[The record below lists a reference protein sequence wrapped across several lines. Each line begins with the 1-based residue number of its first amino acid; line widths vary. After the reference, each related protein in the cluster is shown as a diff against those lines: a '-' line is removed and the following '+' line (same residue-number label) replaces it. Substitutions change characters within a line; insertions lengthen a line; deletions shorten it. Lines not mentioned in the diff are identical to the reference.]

1 MRLFKKTPVIPFYRW
16 FKVFGITSTVI
27 VMLSLLLFFVKGL
40 TYGVDFAGGTE
51 LQVRVEGATIG
62 DVRQALADYGKIE
75 IQQFEGKSDE
85 FLVRLPNISIVNDA
99 QIKNYI
105 KDVEAKVPG
114 TKLINRH
121 FDSKV
126 GDRIELW
133 FDKTVD
139 QTMLKTVGE
148 AHKLPLSGKIEY
160 KQMGDRHIYRILLV
174 GISNKLMSTLTTSLK
189 AKPQLLRLE
198 LVGPKVGKQLRVDA
212 FMALL
217 YALIAI
223 LIYIA
228 LRFNYQFSPGAVVAL
243 IHDVSITLGIFVLL
257 GITFDLTIV
266 AALLTIV
273 GYSLNDTIVVYD
285 RIRENMG
292 NPKKGKTLTMKINTS
307 LNETLNRTLLT
318 SLTTIFVLIAL
329 LIWGGGIIRGFAL
342 AMTIGVVVG
351 TYSSLF
357 VATPLTILLE
367 KYVEKKQ
374 GHKK

>member
-1 MRLFKKTPVIPFYRW
+1 MRLFKKTPTIPFYRW
-16 FKVFGITSTVI
+16 FKIFGIISAVI
-27 VMLSLLLFFVKGL
+27 VTLSLLLFFTKGL
-40 TYGVDFAGGTE
+40 KYGVDFAGGTE
-51 LQVRVEGATIG
+51 IQFRVEGSSIA
-62 DVRQALADYGKIE
+62 DVRQALGEYGKIE

-85 FLVRLPNISIVNDA
+85 FLVRLPNISLVNDV
-99 QIKNYI
+99 QIKSYI
-105 KDVEAKVPG
+105 KDVESKASG
-114 TKLINRH
+114 AKLINTH
-121 FDSKV
+121 FDSEV

-133 FDKTVD
+133 FDKTVS
-139 QTMLKTVGE
+139 QEMLKTVG
-148 AHKLPLSGKIEY
+148 ATHKLPLDGKIEH
-160 KQMGDRHIYRILLV
+160 KQMGERHIYRVLLV
-174 GISNKLMSTLTTSLK
+174 GISKELMATLETDLK
-189 AKPQLLRLE
+189 AKPTLLRLE
-198 LVGPKVGKQLRVDA
+198 SVGPKVGKKLRVDA

-285 RIRENMG
+285 RIRENLG
-292 NPKKGKTLTMKINTS
+292 NPNKGTTLTDKINTS

-318 SLTTIFVLIAL
+318 SFTTLIVLVAL
-329 LIWGGGIIRGFAL
+329 LLWGGGIIRGFAL
-342 AMTIGVVVG
+342 AMTIGVMVG
-351 TYSSLF
+351 TYSSIF
-357 VATPLTILLE
+357 IATPVTILIE
-367 KYVEKKQ
+367 KYVEKQ